1 MNELN
6 FERKMATIFK
16 KRILISAI
24 MSVMV
29 LTAIADEYTDPQTN
43 VVYTYEPGQSTASVK
58 AGYYGGT
65 GMNIDLCPGSPD
77 AAGDVVILDK
87 FTVGTAEYVVTSI
100 GESAFW
106 YNKNIK
112 SVNIPESVTDIG
124 VEAFKCCDG
133 LTAVQLPEGLKRI
146 PREIFLDCRKL
157 ESVGI
162 PSSVRAIDEQAFSN
176 CISLASLN
184 LPAGLNYIGRYA
196 FQNTP
201 WYSTQ
206 YNEAPNGLFYI
217 GPLLVGYKGDVPTGE
232 LVIKEG
238 TTCIGYQAFNYC
250 TGLTSVTI
258 PKSLTHVDY
267 RAFYNC
273 VGLTAVHITDLAA
286 WCKIEFQWD
295 DASCSSNPLFN
306 AHHLYLNG
314 EEVTDLV
321 IPDGV
326 TSIGRYSFDNCTG
339 LTSVT
344 IPEGVTR
351 ICSNAFRS
359 CSNLTSVTIPP
370 SVTIIES
377 MPFLWCKNLA
387 VHISDLAAW
396 CSISFQAASDVFY
409 HDARLYLNGEEVKDL
424 VIPDG
429 VASIGSWSFMNCSY
443 LTSVTIPE
451 SVTKI
456 GEAAFYECS
465 SLTDVYCYA
474 DNVPTTRYD
483 AFKENLIASATLH
496 VPAGSIDLYKTTSPW
511 SEFGNIVAI
520 MPIEINETTFPDD
533 EFRNWVLAQS
543 YGQDGV
549 LTEEEIA
556 GVTTINVMAKR
567 IQSLKGIEYFT
578 ELTTLDCTGNQLTE
592 LDVTKCIKLT
602 DLKCIWNQLAT
613 LDVSKNTALTTLSC
627 SGNQLTTFDVSQNTT
642 LETLGC
648 GINLLTSLDVSQN
661 TMLTELHCQEN
672 QLTELDVSKNILL
685 KNLSCY
691 DNQLTSINIS
701 GHTALESLR
710 CAGNNLTELDVS
722 GCPALNELICM
733 NNQIRGE
740 AMDALVE
747 SLPTVDRGHLGV
759 INHIDEQNVM
769 TKSQVA
775 AAKAKGWYVQ
785 YNNDRNQWKNYE
797 GSDDPVTFTEGQ
809 MATIILPTEPDA
821 SKGKYYKLDKCEDGQ
836 IIFEQELQPQARI
849 PYIIIP
855 NEDFS
860 IDPST
865 MDLEGLSHDA
875 VSIEGISFI
884 GSYSHEEFSYQE
896 GFYIDII
903 DTTPDCLDDWF
914 GSGKA
919 IVGPL
924 RAYLQVNWDDPYT
937 QGGTKDPQKV
947 LEIVLK
953 DHGTGIN
960 EIQDSK
966 LKIQNEGA
974 IFDLQGRRI
983 STSQPFN
990 FSTFPKGVYIFNG
1003 KKVLR

>member
-483 AFKENLIASATLH
+483 AFKENLIATATLH

-511 SEFGNIVAI
+511 SEFGNIV
-520 MPIEINETTFPDD
+520 EIP
-533 EFRNWVLAQS
+533 L
-543 YGQDGV
+543 
-549 LTEEEIA
+549 
-556 GVTTINVMAKR
+556 
-567 IQSLKGIEYFT
+567 
-578 ELTTLDCTGNQLTE
+578 
-592 LDVTKCIKLT
+592 
-602 DLKCIWNQLAT
+602 
-613 LDVSKNTALTTLSC
+613 
-627 SGNQLTTFDVSQNTT
+627 
-642 LETLGC
+642 
-648 GINLLTSLDVSQN
+648 
-661 TMLTELHCQEN
+661 
-672 QLTELDVSKNILL
+672 
-685 KNLSCY
+685 
-691 DNQLTSINIS
+691 
-701 GHTALESLR
+701 
-710 CAGNNLTELDVS
+710 
-722 GCPALNELICM
+722 
-733 NNQIRGE
+733 
-740 AMDALVE
+740 
-747 SLPTVDRGHLGV
+747 
-759 INHIDEQNVM
+759 
-769 TKSQVA
+769 
-775 AAKAKGWYVQ
+775 
-785 YNNDRNQWKNYE
+785 
-797 GSDDPVTFTEGQ
+797 VTFTKGQ
-809 MATIILPTEPDA
+809 VATIILPITPDA
-821 SKGKYYKLDKCEDGQ
+821 DKGRYFRLDRWEDDK
-836 IIFEQELQPQARI
+836 IILEEEPQPQART
-849 PYIIIP
+849 PYVIIP
-855 NEDFS
+855 NEDFI

-865 MDLEGLSHDA
+865 IDLEGLSHDT

-884 GSYSHEEFSYQE
+884 GTYIHNEFNYQE
-896 GFYIDII
+896 EFYIDII
-903 DTTPDCLDDWF
+903 DTTPDCLNDWF

-919 IVGPL
+919 IVGAL
-924 RAYLQVNWDDPYT
+924 RAYLTVNWDDPIS
-937 QGGTKDPQKV
+937 QDGTRGPKEKM
-947 LEIVLK
+947 EIVLK

-966 LKIQNEGA
+966 SKIQNEGA

-983 STSQPFN
+983 SSKPAR
-990 FSTFPKGVYIFNG
+990 GIYIRNG
-1003 KKVLR
+1003 RKVVIK

>member
-232 LVIKEG
+232 LIIKEG

-314 EEVTDLV
+314 EEVTNLV

-511 SEFGNIVAI
+511 SEFGNIVALPAVANEYKDPATNVI
-520 MPIEINETTFPDD
+520 YTYYPASNKAEVKKGYEHFVENWYGPLFEPGSPDAKDEIIILDKITINGKEYIVDKIGYCAFSYNKNITSVIIPSSVKSIEYGAFLGCSSLSNVVFSRGLNSIGWLAFNNCSNLKQISLPEGLKSIGGGAFSFCGMSDITIPSCVEEIGNMQAFYSPALKTITSLIKDPFEVDENFNSKLRDVTLRVPVGTKTKYEATTGWRIFQTIE
-533 EFRNWVLAQS
+533 EFL
-543 YGQDGV
+543 Y
-549 LTEEEIA
+549 TEE
-556 GVTTINVMAKR
+556 
-567 IQSLKGIEYFT
+567 
-578 ELTTLDCTGNQLTE
+578 
-592 LDVTKCIKLT
+592 
-602 DLKCIWNQLAT
+602 
-613 LDVSKNTALTTLSC
+613 
-627 SGNQLTTFDVSQNTT
+627 
-642 LETLGC
+642 
-648 GINLLTSLDVSQN
+648 
-661 TMLTELHCQEN
+661 
-672 QLTELDVSKNILL
+672 
-685 KNLSCY
+685 
-691 DNQLTSINIS
+691 
-701 GHTALESLR
+701 
-710 CAGNNLTELDVS
+710 
-722 GCPALNELICM
+722 
-733 NNQIRGE
+733 
-740 AMDALVE
+740 
-747 SLPTVDRGHLGV
+747 
-759 INHIDEQNVM
+759 
-769 TKSQVA
+769 
-775 AAKAKGWYVQ
+775 
-785 YNNDRNQWKNYE
+785 
-797 GSDDPVTFTEGQ
+797 PVTFSKNQ
-809 MATIILPTEPDA
+809 VATIILPITPDA
-821 SKGKYYKLDKCEDGQ
+821 SKGKYYRLDKCEDGK
-836 IIFEQELQPQARI
+836 IVFEQELQPQAHI
-849 PYIIIP
+849 PYIIVP
-855 NEDFS
+855 DEDFS

-865 MDLEGLSHDA
+865 MDLAGLSPDT

-937 QGGTKDPQKV
+937 QGGTKDPQKIK
-947 LEIVLK
+947 EIVLK

-966 LKIQNEGA
+966 SKIQNESV

-983 STSQPFN
+983 SGKPAR
-990 FSTFPKGVYIFNG
+990 GIYIEDG
-1003 KKVLR
+1003 KKRMVK